1 MKRGVFWLIDGK
13 LLAFPFD
20 GSYPEGVAKSSNTY
34 NHQKLWESVKPLG
47 SCVPFD
53 RYPRGR
59 VELTSQNVP
68 VIYMSPHIS
77 EDRISQIAAAFDIH
91 CAPVIRYDYS
101 RHYQCDLDKENEDE
115 A

>member
-20 GSYPEGVAKSSNTY
+20 GSYPEGVAKSGNTY

-68 VIYMSPHIS
+68 VIYMSPHIT
-77 EDRISQIAAAFDIH
+77 EDQISQIAAAFDILGD
-91 CAPVIRYDYS
+91 PLIRYDYS
-101 RHYQCDLDKENEDE
+101 RHYHCCLEKEDEDE